1 MPWCAAYKLIACLS
15 REGILLPLGP
25 PVNSHRP
32 RAVAVSLGE
41 MFSLPDSEI
50 SRRLLFAVAGDPN
63 HYRASAAVLAA
74 ATPLLAWEQGLQP
87 SKGWE
92 AEEELKREALLLLTH
107 FCPLIHS
114 HPALTNAFL
123 LSVQLQGEN
132 TRRWI
137 DVCVGMDAFVCKL
150 HFDR

>member
-1 MPWCAAYKLIACLS
+1 MMRSLQANSMSVPGGHS
-15 REGILLPLGP
+15 SPFGP

-41 MFSLPDSEI
+41 MFSLPDLEI

-74 ATPLLAWEQGLQP
+74 ATPLLAWEQGLQL

-123 LSVQLQGEN
+123 LSIQLQGEN